1 MSKGYSAE
9 TKFGVLLDDPA
20 AKGVLVKFLPQIE
33 TAGAM
38 LNMAR
43 GMSLKT
49 IAGFSQAKITP
60 DQLQAL
66 VSDLEKI

>member
-9 TKFGVLLDDPA
+9 TKMGILLDDPA
-20 AKGVLVKFLPQIE
+20 AKGVLVKFLPQIQ

-49 IAGFSQAKITP
+49 IAGFPQAKISP
-60 DQLQAL
+60 DELQAL
-66 VSDLEKI
+66 VADLAKL